1 METLSF
7 KEWVEYHDCLTESK
21 QLITEISVL
30 LEQGVEIDSPQSP
43 ESSSLTEKSPQ
54 IEDLER
60 EGQEKHAEIEK
71 DLSDTQT
78 SLKNMLGKIA
88 RLITIL
94 GKASLGTIKLPW
106 TILKIIWNMLVY
118 LAKLGI
124 RMLRLAYL
132 TRQLHRACAA
142 NPMSR
147 QHPEEKVGAYIQHR
161 KRCKH
166 LNSLVYKEFINVVKG
181 MGWTVPFGVAWPI
194 LSEPL
199 LHELGLGASALAL
212 VVTVWKG
219 FGIMLHHII
228 DDKLLPFV
236 EDESIPEDTRKK
248 IGKAI
253 VDTLPDFVRADAEAQ
268 VRSIFQTITH
278 VEKPKEW
285 TICQNHLRYLG
296 H

>member
-30 LEQGVEIDSPQSP
+30 LEQGLKIDSPESP
-43 ESSSLTEKSPQ
+43 EPSSLTEKSPK
-54 IEDLER
+54 IEALEE
-60 EGQEKHAEIEK
+60 EGREKHTEIEK

-78 SLKNMLGKIA
+78 GLKNMLRKIA
-88 RLITIL
+88 QLMTIL

-106 TILKIIWNMLVY
+106 TIVKIIWNMIVY

-132 TRQLHRACAA
+132 ARQLHRTCAM
-142 NPMSR
+142 NPMAR

-161 KRCKH
+161 KRCDH
-166 LNSLVYKEFINVVKG
+166 LHSLVYKEFINVLKG

-194 LSEPL
+194 LSEPF
-199 LHELGLGASALAL
+199 LHELGLGVSALAL

-228 DDKLLPFV
+228 DEKLVPFV
-236 EDESIPEDTRKK
+236 QDESIPEDTRKK

-253 VDTLPDFVRADAEAQ
+253 VDTLPDFVKADAEAQ
-268 VRSIFQTITH
+268 MRSIFQTITH
-278 VEKPKEW
+278 VEEPKEW
-285 TICQNHLRYLG
+285 TIFQSHPRYLG